1 MRTSTFIDTTKDVFF
16 SLIAALK
23 RASMIYQ
30 NGGQEDE
37 WGYAVAIQ
45 PVTDINTKMPI
56 TGHVMRKIIDGKFVH
71 RQMTE
76 EEREDFDCGRSW

>member
-1 MRTSTFIDTTKDVFF
+1 MRTSIFVETTREIFF
-16 SLIAALK
+16 SLIAALR

-30 NGGQEDE
+30 NGGYEDE
-37 WGYAVAIQ
+37 WGYAFTVGA
-45 PVTDINTKMPI
+45 VTDINTKMPI

-76 EEREDFDCGRSW
+76 EEREDFDCGRCW